1 MAVERTVGGSSSQ
14 HPQIEARPVTNNI
27 SMMPVQQQVNFSLSH
42 IGAGSS
48 AIAAAASQAIA
59 ATQQVDRLH
68 SQFFWRRLTVLFD
81 NFADAAGQT
90 YCQPEGQLR
99 GD

>member
-14 HPQIEARPVTNNI
+14 HPQIEARPVANNI

-59 ATQQVDRLH
+59 ATQQVEIRLG
-68 SQFFWRRLTVLFD
+68 SGT
-81 NFADAAGQT
+81 G
-90 YCQPEGQLR
+90 
-99 GD
+99 